1 MTKLLLAL
9 PLALVALLI
18 ACDNGDGGGTTPT
31 GDITPTGDVTPGATE
46 SQEGEIPTPTA
57 EAEVCQPNP
66 DPATPDFQVIDQP
79 GVDDTV
85 TTPVTISGQVLAFEG
100 TYQIGIFDAAGVPI
114 VETFGTAVGTEIGEL
129 APFSIDVAFD
139 VDGPTPA
146 CIWIYEAS
154 ARDGSPIHVGQIPVT
169 LLPGA
174 EPEVCQPNPDPA
186 TPDTVQ
192 VDSPISGDSVT
203 SPITVSGR
211 IAAFEAQFKI
221 TIFDATGGLIADV
234 LAMSEEGQVLSPF
247 SEDVAFSVSEDTQAC
262 IWVYDLSA
270 RDGSPID
277 VVQISVTLSP

>member
-18 ACDNGDGGGTTPT
+18 ACDNGVDRG
-31 GDITPTGDVTPGATE
+31 GDVTPTAAVSPPQKT
-46 SQEGEIPTPTA
+46 PTPTA

-100 TYQIGIFDAAGVPI
+100 TYQIGIFDAAGDPI

-146 CIWIYEAS
+146 CIWVYEAS

-169 LLPGA
+169 LLP
-174 EPEVCQPNPDPA
+174 
-186 TPDTVQ
+186 
-192 VDSPISGDSVT
+192 
-203 SPITVSGR
+203 
-211 IAAFEAQFKI
+211 
-221 TIFDATGGLIADV
+221 
-234 LAMSEEGQVLSPF
+234 
-247 SEDVAFSVSEDTQAC
+247 
-262 IWVYDLSA
+262 
-270 RDGSPID
+270 
-277 VVQISVTLSP
+277 